1 MKNGLNILLI
11 VSLIFLINVISADN
25 ASSTTYSIEIY
36 HLGSTGGNGTSST
49 YSEESTTSFQQGEGN
64 FSSSTYTGGSVWFP
78 LIPDEEESSDSSSPS
93 PSASSSSSGSGGS
106 SGGGS
111 IAAIVSQIP
120 NLKIIPDSFGLTVIA
135 GTNTSAKFSLEN
147 TGSEILD
154 IIINLANLNGVVF
167 FENTEISLLPGEQK
181 TLEFDIVSPSEPG
194 ILTGKIILNSAGRK
208 TEIPFALNINSEFSL
223 FDVSIELAQKVVSE
237 GQNLL
242 GQITLIQAGLQE
254 EQDVRI
260 EYSVKDFEGNTYLA
274 KSETIAVFR
283 EKTFEY
289 EFETSELPQG
299 DYIVGVEVIYP
310 GGVATASH
318 QFKIVNKKAG
328 FVFSSIF
335 FTMLIIA
342 AFILIVLIIIAKN
355 YKQNKKI

>member
-1 MKNGLNILLI
+1 MKKMVLLFAI
-11 VSLIFLINVISADN
+11 FIFSLANFISADN
-25 ASSTTYSIEIY
+25 ASSTTYSIESY
-36 HLGSTGGNGTSST
+36 HLSSVGGNGTSST
-49 YSEESTTSFQQGEGN
+49 YSEESTSGFQQGDGN

-78 LIPDEEESSDSSSPS
+78 LIPDEEESSDSPSPS
-93 PSASSSSSGSGGS
+93 PSSSSPSGSGGS

-111 IAAIVSQIP
+111 IATIVSQIP
-120 NLKIIPDSFGLTVIA
+120 NLKIIPDSFGLTTTA
-135 GTNTSAKFSLEN
+135 GTTISAKLSLEN
-147 TGSEILD
+147 TGAEILN
-154 IIINLANLNGVVF
+154 IKINTANLDNIVF
-167 FENTEISLLPGEQK
+167 FENSEFSILPGEQK
-181 TLEFDIVSPSEPG
+181 TLEFKLISPSEPG
-194 ILTGKIILNSAGRK
+194 ILTGKIVLNSAGRK

-299 DYIVGVEVIYP
+299 DYVVGVEVIYP